1 MIAAVSRESDVVDHL
16 AGYLNRS
23 KRGPTFVAGRP
34 AQARKPNAPGDE
46 VPGESGKVAAS
57 SARPGKQTNQTVPY
71 TRIGFQDFP
80 LSAANPAD
88 ALPGDVILINRT
100 TGGKGHDANRMGYE
114 TNRITK
120 SATIRQIN
128 AALDAQQREGYNT
141 ISNPASESMLNKMRK
156 VRASEFETWRARVE
170 HMQRELDETIKR
182 CPGAVMPI
190 EDMGKRLEKAEEWRN
205 YMEQLKRECDAPTK
219 DKKCWKFEPRV
230 DWRAVDLLHD
240 WKPDGVL
247 LNKDDDERNA
257 DWFAAGGGDSGTVL
271 NVAVQGPA
279 MLRNRA
285 SAFEDA
291 GESRIP
297 GMPGTPPEDEQ
308 LVDASIQSLDEVLLL
323 LVCEPV
329 MEAPPLEKVKA
340 FKFSYKLCSG
350 RILLRLSE
358 AAANRGGANASTD
371 HAPGSRFSE
380 SDAAL
385 TVAVWRLGK
394 VLDAKLVTGKHA
406 AARLNVA
413 ISEMDMLHARDEHA
427 FKGGLGVAHSSAGE
441 VYFIDAV

>member
-1 MIAAVSRESDVVDHL
+1 MIAAVSRESDLVDHL
-16 AGYLNRS
+16 AGYLNRA
-23 KRGPTFVAGRP
+23 KRAPTFVSGRP

-46 VPGESGKVAAS
+46 VPNENDKVAAS
-57 SARPGKQTNQTVPY
+57 SARPGKRTNDVITY
-71 TRIGFQDFP
+71 ARISFNDFER
-80 LSAANPAD
+80 SAANPAD
-88 ALPGDVILINRT
+88 ALPGDVLLINRT
-100 TGGKGHDANRMGYE
+100 TGGKGYD
-114 TNRITK
+114 TNRVTK
-120 SATIRQIN
+120 SATIRQLN
-128 AALDAQQREGYNT
+128 AVLDAQQREGYST
-141 ISNPASESMLNKMRK
+141 ISNPASDSMLNKMRN
-156 VRASEFETWRARVE
+156 VRASEFDKWADRVT
-170 HMQRELDETIKR
+170 HMQRELQETIKR
-182 CPGAVMPI
+182 CPGAVTPI
-190 EDMGKRLEKAEEWRN
+190 KDMQARLTQAEKHRD
-205 YMEQLKRECDAPTK
+205 YMEKLKDECDTPTVGG
-219 DKKCWKFEPRV
+219 KCWKFDPFV
-230 DWRAVDLLHD
+230 DWRAVDLLRD
-240 WKPDGVL
+240 WKPDGIL

-257 DWFAAGGGDSGTVL
+257 DWFAAGGGDSGTAM
-271 NVAVQGPA
+271 NVAMQGPA

-308 LVDASIQSLDEVLLL
+308 LVDASIQALDEVMLL

-329 MEAPPLEKVKA
+329 MEAPPLKKVKA

-358 AAANRGGANASTD
+358 AVANRGGANASTD

-427 FKGGLGVAHSSAGE
+427 FKGGLGVAHSSVGKM
-441 VYFIDAV
+441 YFIDAV

>member
-16 AGYLNRS
+16 AGYLNRA
-23 KRGPTFVAGRP
+23 KRAPTFVSGRP
-34 AQARKPNAPGDE
+34 AQARKSNAPGDE
-46 VPGESGKVAAS
+46 VPGENGKVAAS
-57 SARPGKQTNQTVPY
+57 SSRPGKRTNDTVAY
-71 TRIGFQDFP
+71 GRIGFQDFP

-100 TGGKGHDANRMGYE
+100 TGGRGHD

-128 AALDAQQREGYNT
+128 AVLDAQQRERYNT
-141 ISNPASESMLNKMRK
+141 ISNPASNSMLNKMLE
-156 VRASEFETWRARVE
+156 VRESEFDKWTDRVK
-170 HMQRELDETIKR
+170 HMQRELDETVKR

-190 EDMGKRLEKAEEWRN
+190 TDMRERLAKAEKWRD
-205 YMEQLKRECDAPTK
+205 YLEELKDECAAPTVAGNT
-219 DKKCWKFEPRV
+219 CLRFEPFV
-230 DWRAVDLLHD
+230 DWRAVDLLRD

-257 DWFAAGGGDSGTVL
+257 DWFAAGGGDSGTVF

-308 LVDASIQSLDEVLLL
+308 LVDASIQALDEVMLL

-329 MEAPPLEKVKA
+329 MEAPPLKKVKA

-358 AAANRGGANASTD
+358 AVANRGGANASTD

-427 FKGGLGVAHSSAGE
+427 FKGGLGVAHSSVGKM
-441 VYFIDAV
+441 YFIDAV